1 MKALVG
7 AFYQKEA
14 LVGAFSVILKTDGS
28 FAALQQTA
36 GQAQA
41 KIRSAGLKFDEFT
54 ASATGSWRE
63 KDPFVHLTPD
73 LALFLRHFLH
83 SCKFHA
89 ALFARSRA
97 KCSVALV

>member
-1 MKALVG
+1 MKALIG
-7 AFYQKEA
+7 AFNHEKA
-14 LVGAFSVILKTDGS
+14 LVGAFSVTVKTDRS

-41 KIRSAGLKFDEFT
+41 EIRSAGLKFEEFT

-89 ALFARSRA
+89 TLFAKSRA
-97 KCSVALV
+97 KCSVSVV